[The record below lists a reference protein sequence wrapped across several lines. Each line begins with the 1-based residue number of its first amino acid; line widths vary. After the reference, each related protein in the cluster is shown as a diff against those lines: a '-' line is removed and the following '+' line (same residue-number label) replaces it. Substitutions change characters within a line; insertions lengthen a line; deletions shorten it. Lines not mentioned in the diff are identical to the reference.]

1 MYLYRKPRK
10 DEDIADD
17 VDLGYWRKANAIH
30 AYFTRNLE
38 DGEEDN
44 LRKIPVRKKD
54 LIELKDRCLKVLSG
68 RHEVAADLLP
78 TATGFFFGE
87 TAYSEWYYDDIKDT
101 YDIVCDVLDDWKLTD
116 QVYYFAWY

>member
-1 MYLYRKPRK
+1 MYLKRKPRK
-10 DEDIADD
+10 DEDIQDA

-44 LRKIPVRKKD
+44 LRTIPVRKKD

-68 RHEVAADLLP
+68 GREVAADLLP
-78 TATGFFFGE
+78 TATGFFFGD
-87 TAYSEWYYDDIKDT
+87 TAYSEWYCDDIKDT
-101 YDIVCDVLDDWKLTD
+101 YDIVSDVLDDWKLTD